1 MKKVRPTC
9 NQTPHA
15 MAEQDNQQTQIITA
29 EHVKTDIDNC
39 LKTVN
44 EKLFPKTSFES
55 FSGFCSMVSS
65 FFLVATTRD
74 SVGRQ
79 TFLQKFFADQE
90 SRRKAREDKDRLKHE
105 KIAKKEAD
113 KQAKKQEKEEK
124 RREKEETDEK
134 LKKKKQKKDQKDE
147 KKKDK
152 KGNKD
157 KKDKKDKKKD
167 KDGKKDKKADKKKK
181 KEEEKLAKLSE
192 EDRAAYEEK
201 KKQKDEKKGKK
212 DKKDKKDKKGKKD
225 KDGKKDKKDK
235 KKDKDGKKDKKDK
248 GDKKDSSN
256 ALALIRKASDAFT
269 NRGQSISRFAP
280 CLALLDVCGVSDR
293 RCNVLRRAT
302 ELQFKSEL
310 CWVNYLDKVAACG
323 VGKDAAKCYKKYSG
337 DAKRCDK
344 FTNKAQYVLRQLTTQ
359 TPTNE
364 TQQQ

>member
-1 MKKVRPTC
+1 
-9 NQTPHA
+9 

-167 KDGKKDKKADKKKK
+167 KDGKKDKK
-181 KEEEKLAKLSE
+181 
-192 EDRAAYEEK
+192 
-201 KKQKDEKKGKK
+201 
-212 DKKDKKDKKGKKD
+212 
-225 KDGKKDKKDK
+225 
-235 KKDKDGKKDKKDK
+235 DK